1 MKKNHALILWVI
13 LGAIVLW
20 LLWRNRDTVAPTVF
34 NKPLPNYID
43 TAYPNIVLVSPALQ
57 VSNDGGCG
65 CNPMASQYLS
75 NASDAFNVAQN
86 KIEQQL
92 KDYTDYINSVI
103 GTNTIQ

>member
-13 LGAIVLW
+13 LGAVVLW
-20 LLWRNRDTVAPTVF
+20 LLWRNRSTVAPTVF
-34 NKPLPNYID
+34 NTPLPNYID
-43 TAYPNIVLVSPALQ
+43 SAYPNMVLVSPTLQ
-57 VSNDGGCG
+57 VPSNSGCG
-65 CNPMASQYLS
+65 CNPEASQYLS
-75 NASDAFNVAQN
+75 NSADAFNAAQD